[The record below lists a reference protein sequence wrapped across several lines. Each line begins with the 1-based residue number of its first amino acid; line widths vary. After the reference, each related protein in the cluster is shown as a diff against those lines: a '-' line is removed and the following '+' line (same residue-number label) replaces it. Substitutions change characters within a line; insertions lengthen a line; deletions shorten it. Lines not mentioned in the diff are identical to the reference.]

1 MRGYPLTLTYHSIS
15 HSPTSSHPHSLTI
28 SLSHLRVPAQ
38 WSVCLDCFF
47 ISFNPSP
54 TPPNSFPH
62 QVSLHGHSQP
72 LIIHSSVLYATAIPN
87 TFLLS
92 STPLSCVMSRVR
104 HVCVC
109 HVCVCH
115 VCVSSL
121 FIGPS
126 PLPPSPLLL
135 PLTAHSG
142 ITRTGARSVSCDS
155 RPGSTSV
162 THQSSLHCP
171 SVSTVLL

>member
-1 MRGYPLTLTYHSIS
+1 M
-15 HSPTSSHPHSLTI
+15 
-28 SLSHLRVPAQ
+28 
-38 WSVCLDCFF
+38 C
-47 ISFNPSP
+47 
-54 TPPNSFPH
+54 
-62 QVSLHGHSQP
+62 
-72 LIIHSSVLYATAIPN
+72 
-87 TFLLS
+87 
-92 STPLSCVMSRVR
+92 

-121 FIGPS
+121 FIVPS

-171 SVSTVLL
+171 SVSTVLLQVIIFHSFPNQYHIITQISLTPSPYSAPSLPPCLFIPPPSFPLAHPLPHPLFLLAYLPPSPPPSGNFWSRTPPYSPSPLLQLECRVVVLMWVQ